1 MHPITFSR
9 YLLGIIRQPGRLR
22 MSLPGMDHV
31 ACQKVERGEIQ
42 HSHSLGLRLSTV
54 SDPAVMAE

>member
-1 MHPITFSR
+1 
-9 YLLGIIRQPGRLR
+9 